1 MASINIERILCPVDF
16 SEFSIGAYRYASSLA
31 QQYGARLFVQH
42 VVELWRYPYASFV
55 ATADV
60 YSQFCQRLLTEGEE
74 ELRNFLKSHEQNGIY
89 PECVIRVG
97 MAADCILSLADEQTT
112 SLIVMGTHGR
122 RGFDRLMLGSVTE
135 KVLRNAHCPV
145 LAVRTPSRNFIAS
158 ATAQDAIKLRRI
170 LFCTDFSDYS
180 NRALDYALS
189 LVAEYNCELTLVHV
203 LEDLPKPTRMKQTI
217 AKANEDLD
225 KLIPA
230 QAKKSYRIATTVRV
244 GRAYK
249 EIIQL
254 ASEKDADLVIMAVR
268 GRNALDLA
276 VFGSTIYRV
285 IQLGTCPVLAI
296 HP

>member
-1 MASINIERILCPVDF
+1 M
-16 SEFSIGAYRYASSLA
+16 
-31 QQYGARLFVQH
+31 
-42 VVELWRYPYASFV
+42 
-55 ATADV
+55 
-60 YSQFCQRLLTEGEE
+60 
-74 ELRNFLKSHEQNGIY
+74 
-89 PECVIRVG
+89 
-97 MAADCILSLADEQTT
+97 
-112 SLIVMGTHGR
+112 
-122 RGFDRLMLGSVTE
+122 
-135 KVLRNAHCPV
+135 
-145 LAVRTPSRNFIAS
+145 LAVPTPSRNFIAS

-170 LFCTDFSDYS
+170 FFCTDFSDYS
-180 NRALDYALS
+180 TRALDYALS

-230 QAKKSYRIATTVRV
+230 QAKKSYRIATTARV

-249 EIIQL
+249 AIIQL
-254 ASEKDADLVIMAVR
+254 ASEKGAEVVITAVR